1 MKYTVFLLP
10 LALLLV
16 PAAAEQGELVT
27 WSGLGTYASA
37 VMMVTVAERFYGRV
51 RALRQVDALLRSY
64 ATALLLLLGAA
75 AFGGEGLT
83 LQSGLLCAFN
93 AVIVALA
100 AEGMTSHLHAP
111 VERKTE
117 NGASGGEK

>member
-27 WSGLGTYASA
+27 WSGLGTYAGA
-37 VMMVTVAERFYGRV
+37 VMMVAVAERFYGRV

-100 AEGMTSHLHAP
+100 AEGMTSRLHAP
-111 VERKTE
+111 VAREAE
-117 NGASGGEK
+117 NNTNGGAE